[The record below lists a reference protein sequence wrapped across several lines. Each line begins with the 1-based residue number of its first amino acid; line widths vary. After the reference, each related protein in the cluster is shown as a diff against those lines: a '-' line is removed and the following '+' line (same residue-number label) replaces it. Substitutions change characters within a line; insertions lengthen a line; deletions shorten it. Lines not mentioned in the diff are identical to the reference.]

1 MSSKGNSKMMI
12 ATMLAMAISQGFESE
27 GFESEGSIIQ
37 SEKRYK
43 CKVCGEPTDYNS
55 KICSKSC
62 LDKFNSN
69 KEFYNGKMY
78 S

>member
-12 ATMLAMAISQGFESE
+12 ATMLAMAAGQ

-43 CKVCGEPTDYNS
+43 CKVCGESTDYNS
-55 KICSKSC
+55 RICSKSC